1 MNRNKLSLLLAIVTI
16 LSTGLPASA
25 ELAPG
30 DVNLIGIGVGFL
42 TNLLNPPH
50 RAAEINADVEMK
62 RIRMAADVDIEREK
76 LRIAAA
82 ADRVSPILTKWGV
95 ARANCA
101 PGLVFIN
108 GIDANANTVCIQP
121 NRTFTPGYY
130 TYNHERAVLSRTSS
144 TVTSPTQF
152 DRLGGALSDRA
163 TTNLTAIGNTT
174 DKSF

>member
-30 DVNLIGIGVGFL
+30 DVNLISIGVGLL

-50 RAAEINADVEMK
+50 RAAEINAEVEMK
-62 RIRMAADVDIEREK
+62 RMRMAADVDIEREK
-76 LRIAAA
+76 LRIAAT
-82 ADRVSPILTKWGV
+82 ADKVSPVLTKWGV

-108 GIDANANTVCIQP
+108 GIDPNANTVCVQP
-121 NRTFTPGYY
+121 NQAMTPGYY
-130 TYNHERAVLSRTSS
+130 TYNNEQGVLVRTSS
-144 TVTSPTQF
+144 TVNRPTQNNQ
-152 DRLGGALSDRA
+152 A
-163 TTNLTAIGNTT
+163 TTKLTATGDANN
-174 DKSF
+174 KGF

>member
-1 MNRNKLSLLLAIVTI
+1 MNRSKLSLLLAIATI

-130 TYNHERAVLSRTSS
+130 TYNHEQAVLSRTSG
-144 TVTSPTQF
+144 TVTRPAQ
-152 DRLGGALSDRA
+152 LDRA
-163 TTNLTAIGNTT
+163 TSKLTALENTT